1 MNPKINSRYDFK
13 IWQEI
18 DELHLSPSHDRWH
31 IDRVIEFAHK
41 LHSIYGGEW
50 EVISAAAIMH
60 DLGRTNPD
68 KHGEESIDESVYQA
82 IPILDNINFPAEKK
96 EKVILAIKE
105 HDQPTLKPSTIEGR
119 ILKDADFLAGFGA
132 WGVLRIALWAGETG
146 GGMDQIMH
154 RLEHKMLKR
163 LENLEFPE
171 SEYWAN
177 KETLFSKLFL
187 SSLKSD
193 SNFQTILPKGKYILL
208 EGISC
213 SGKDTQAKMLSTKLL
228 QQGYNVLIVKE
239 PSGDYKD
246 IRSNIKRKNRRC
258 LDDPTTKMFILSA
271 DRHRLVQ
278 EQIIPAL
285 NNGEIVISV
294 RSYLSTLVYQCKKG
308 IDADL
313 VAFLHKFV
321 PLPDLVILYD
331 IDAET
336 SRHRIEK
343 RPRERKDYEEFEK
356 LNKQRKRYLDLIQSP
371 IIGKT
376 IITIDGSLK
385 DDDIAKQTYDAVT
398 STLKKNI
405 R

>member
-1 MNPKINSRYDFK
+1 MNQKVNSSYDLK

-18 DELHLSPSHDRWH
+18 DGLHLSPSHDRWH
-31 IDRVIEFAHK
+31 IDRVMEFAHK

-60 DLGRTNPD
+60 DLGRINPK

-82 IPILDNINFPAEKK
+82 TQILNNINFPPEKK
-96 EKVILAIKE
+96 DKVILAIKE

-132 WGVLRIALWAGETG
+132 WGVLRISLWAGETG
-146 GGMDQIMH
+146 GGVEQILH

-163 LENLEFPE
+163 LESLEFPE
-171 SEYWAN
+171 TEYWAY
-177 KETLFSKLFL
+177 KETLFSRLFL
-187 SSLKSD
+187 SALKSD
-193 SNFQTILPKGKYILL
+193 ANFQTKLPKGKYILL

-213 SGKDTQAKMLSTKLL
+213 SGKDTQAKMLRTKLF

-239 PSGDYKD
+239 PSNYYKD
-246 IRSNIKRKNRRC
+246 IRDYIKEKNWHF
-258 LDDPTTKMFILSA
+258 LDDPTTKMFFLSS

-278 EQIIPAL
+278 EKVMPAL
-285 NNGEIVISV
+285 NNGDIVISV

-308 IDADL
+308 IGADI

-321 PLPDLVILYD
+321 PLPDLIILYD
-331 IDAET
+331 IDAEIA
-336 SRHRIEK
+336 RNRVEN
-343 RPRERKDYEEFEK
+343 RPREMKVYEEIEK
-356 LNKQRKRYLDLIQSP
+356 LKNHRERYLDLIQSP

-376 IITIDGSLK
+376 VITIDGSLGI
-385 DDDIAKQTYDAVT
+385 DDVAKQTYDAVT
-398 STLKKNI
+398 SILKKNI